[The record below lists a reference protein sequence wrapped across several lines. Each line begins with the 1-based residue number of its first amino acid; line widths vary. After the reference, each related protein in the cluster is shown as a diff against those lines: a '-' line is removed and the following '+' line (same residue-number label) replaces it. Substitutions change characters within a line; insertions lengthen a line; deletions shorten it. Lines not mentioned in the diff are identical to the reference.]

1 MLDFDQIKKKFPYD
15 FPIDLLPPG
24 AKEERIET
32 YRICKTG
39 KVENE
44 SFLPTYIEFKNT
56 KEFDENDIGDYS
68 LSTYY
73 KFKDAK
79 RQLKFFSQRNPASI
93 LAIGCTD
100 PSCGPCQRS
109 KERTHTKTSHVDWWL
124 YEGAQPHLFFEEYK
138 EEEIK

>member
-15 FPIDLLPPG
+15 FPVDLLPPG
-24 AKEERIET
+24 AKEERIKT
-32 YRICKTG
+32 YRVCTTG

-44 SFLPTYIEFKNT
+44 SFLPTYIEFKNI
-56 KEFDENDIGDYS
+56 KEFDESDIGDYS
-68 LSTYY
+68 LSTFNEHREV
-73 KFKDAK
+73 KNILKLLSK
-79 RQLKFFSQRNPASI
+79 RKPISI
-93 LAIGCTD
+93 LAIGYTD

-109 KERTHTKTSHVDWWL
+109 KERTGKKTSHIDWWL